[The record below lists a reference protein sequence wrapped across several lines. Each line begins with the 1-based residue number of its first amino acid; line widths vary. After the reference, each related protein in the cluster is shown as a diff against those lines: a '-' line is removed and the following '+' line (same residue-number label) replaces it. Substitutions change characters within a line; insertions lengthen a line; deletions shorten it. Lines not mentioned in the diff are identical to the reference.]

1 MWILLIREKRQH
13 DRTKEFH
20 ESQAVLLLLV
30 LLLIIAGMV
39 ASSLALGVVTTMSDD
54 YGIIAISDV
63 QSQNCPNGS
72 EYDYSTG
79 ECVAINHDDD

>member
-1 MWILLIREKRQH
+1 MTHFLNTKRA
-13 DRTKEFH
+13 RRFT
-20 ESQAVLLLLV
+20 LLLV
-30 LLLIIAGMV
+30 LLLICVGLLAT
-39 ASSLALGVVTTMSDD
+39 SSLALSVQNSRTDD
-54 YGIIAISDV
+54 YGIIVISSQ

>member
-1 MWILLIREKRQH
+1 MTELRNFTKAKR
-13 DRTKEFH
+13 FM
-20 ESQAVLLLLV
+20 LLLV

>member
-1 MWILLIREKRQH
+1 MTELRNFTKAKR
-13 DRTKEFH
+13 FM
-20 ESQAVLLLLV
+20 LLLV

-54 YGIIAISDV
+54 YGVITVSSP